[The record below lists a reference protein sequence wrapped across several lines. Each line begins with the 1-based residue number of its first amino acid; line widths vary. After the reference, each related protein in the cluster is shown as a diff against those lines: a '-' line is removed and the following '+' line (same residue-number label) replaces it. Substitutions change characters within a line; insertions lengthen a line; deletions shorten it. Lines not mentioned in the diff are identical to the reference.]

1 MSPVWVVV
9 LVLTPDDH
17 RGKWSRDAAMIMLR
31 ERQHSGRESHCK
43 PGMSVF
49 VGKASKGK
57 CIPIVDTDYGR
68 VKSGLRLGG

>member
-17 RGKWSRDAAMIMLR
+17 RGKWSRGAATMVLR

-43 PGMSVF
+43 LAMNYF

-57 CIPIVDTDYGR
+57 RILKVDTLGGR
-68 VKSGLRLGG
+68 FKSGLRLGA